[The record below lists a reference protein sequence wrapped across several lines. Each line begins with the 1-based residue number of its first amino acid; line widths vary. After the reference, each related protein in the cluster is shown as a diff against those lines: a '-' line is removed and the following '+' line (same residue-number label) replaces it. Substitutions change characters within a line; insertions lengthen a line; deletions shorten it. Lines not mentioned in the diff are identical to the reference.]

1 MLNENMLNEKNTLN
15 IELTEKLKRLGTA
28 TLYEAQGATGS
39 LDSSIKPLARG
50 MKLVG
55 PATTLQMRPGD
66 NLMIHYALLHAKKG
80 DVLVINCDGFTG
92 AGIWGDVLTA
102 QAQNIGLAGLVVNG
116 AVRDSDAIIESNFPV
131 FAKGLSIRGTE
142 KKQPGKMN
150 ETLLIGD
157 CVIHPGDII
166 VGDSDGLVVIEQS
179 RLEEVIHLSEEREEK
194 ENIYKEKISQGSSTA
209 ELMELN
215 SIFKN
220 LNLK

>member
-1 MLNENMLNEKNTLN
+1 MLNEKEKFN
-15 IELTEKLKRLGTA
+15 IEWIEKLKRLGTA
-28 TLYEAQGATGS
+28 TIYEAQGAIGS

-50 MKLVG
+50 MKFVG
-55 PATTLQMRPGD
+55 PAMTLQMRPGD

-150 ETLLIGD
+150 ESILIGD
-157 CVIHPGDII
+157 CMIHPGDII
-166 VGDSDGLVVIEQS
+166 VGDSDGLVVIERT
-179 RLEEVIHLSEEREEK
+179 RLEDVIHLAEMREQK
-194 ENIYKEKISQGSSTA
+194 ESIYKEKISQGSSTA
-209 ELMELN
+209 ELMDLTDT
-215 SIFKN
+215 FKN
-220 LNLK
+220 LNLR

>member
-1 MLNENMLNEKNTLN
+1 MLNEKNKLN
-15 IELTEKLKRLGTA
+15 IEWAEKLKRLGTA

-39 LDSSIKPLARG
+39 LDSSITPLARG

-55 PATTLQMRPGD
+55 PAMTLQMRPGD

-102 QAQNIGLAGLVVNG
+102 QAQRIGLAGLVVNG

-150 ETLLIGD
+150 EPLLIGD
-157 CVIHPGDII
+157 CMIHPGDII
-166 VGDSDGLVVIEQS
+166 VGDSDGLVVIES
-179 RLEEVIHLSEEREEK
+179 ARLEEVIHLSEVREEK
-194 ENIYKEKISQGSSTA
+194 ENVYKEKISHGSSTA
-209 ELMELN
+209 ELMELS

>member
-1 MLNENMLNEKNTLN
+1 MLNEKEELN
-15 IELTEKLKRLGTA
+15 IEWIEKLKRLGTA
-28 TLYEAQGATGS
+28 TIYEAQGATGS

-50 MKLVG
+50 MKFVG
-55 PATTLQMRPGD
+55 PAMTLQMRPGD

-150 ETLLIGD
+150 ESILIGD
-157 CVIHPGDII
+157 CMIHPGDII
-166 VGDSDGLVVIEQS
+166 VGDSDGLVVIERA
-179 RLEEVIHLSEEREEK
+179 RLEDVIHLAEMREQK
-194 ENIYKEKISQGSSTA
+194 ESLYKEKISQGSSTA
-209 ELMELN
+209 ELMDLTDT
-215 SIFKN
+215 FKN
-220 LNLK
+220 LNLR

>member
-1 MLNENMLNEKNTLN
+1 MLNEKEELN
-15 IELTEKLKRLGTA
+15 IEWIEKLKRLGTA
-28 TLYEAQGATGS
+28 TIYEAQGATGS

-50 MKLVG
+50 MKFVG
-55 PATTLQMRPGD
+55 PAMTLQMRPGD

-142 KKQPGKMN
+142 KKQPGKLN
-150 ETLLIGD
+150 ESILIGD
-157 CVIHPGDII
+157 CMIHPGDII
-166 VGDSDGLVVIEQS
+166 VGDSDGLVVIERT
-179 RLEEVIHLSEEREEK
+179 RLEDVIHLAEMREQK
-194 ENIYKEKISQGSSTA
+194 ESIYKEKISQGSSTA
-209 ELMELN
+209 ELMDLTDT
-215 SIFKN
+215 FKN
-220 LNLK
+220 LNLR